1 MARKLESKWKVF
13 NKTEK
18 FLKKHKLFATCTT
31 FIVIF
36 LQSWL
41 QKCQIQLN
49 CWKKRSKKFFLL
61 QTQNPFIPWLP
72 NLDIKRHLLASQP
85 GYNLLLSLSLLF
97 SPLLSF
103 FSSLLSSTLVS
114 NNNNRKKGYALHPL
128 DIINDAIMF
137 TCFTLQSLSRSAS
150 TWLHYRLWSLSLIIS
165 FYFRFLFVCNLP
177 SLLPLYCCS
186 KYFIL
191 TRFDD

>member
-1 MARKLESKWKVF
+1 MKSFQQNWKVF
-13 NKTEK
+13 EKTQIVCDLHN
-18 FLKKHKLFATCTT
+18 FHRHLFAKLASKMSDS
-31 FIVIF
+31 IK
-36 LQSWL
+36 LL
-41 QKCQIQLN
+41 K
-49 CWKKRSKKFFLL
+49 KKRSKKFFLL

-128 DIINDAIMF
+128 DIRNDAIMF

-150 TWLHYRLWSLSLIIS
+150 TCLHYRLWSLSLIIS